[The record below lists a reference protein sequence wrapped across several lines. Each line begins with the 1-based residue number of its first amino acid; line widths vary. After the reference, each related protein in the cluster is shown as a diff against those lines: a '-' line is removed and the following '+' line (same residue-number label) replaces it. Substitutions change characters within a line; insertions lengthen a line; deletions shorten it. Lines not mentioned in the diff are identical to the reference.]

1 MEKPLKLCL
10 SCSWLEVLRPVGSV
24 ILLAKSENLNRN
36 PTLFSI
42 NHQWGLTAWFL
53 SDSKLTA
60 RDKALVAFGASAAG
74 RCQYWTPF
82 HTEQLRLSGIDDDQ
96 IQEAC
101 YAALQSAGFSAYLH
115 GIGYSL
121 SRWLEELS
129 GAVEYIKRQSG

>member
-1 MEKPLKLCL
+1 MTRQEILDQISQTLGGVPG
-10 SCSWLEVLRPVGSV
+10 WLDGLPDSQLE
-24 ILLAKSENLNRN
+24 
-36 PTLFSI
+36 
-42 NHQWGLTAWFL
+42 HQWGLTAWFL

-82 HTEQLRLSGIDDDQ
+82 HTEQLRLSGIGDDQ
-96 IQEAC
+96 IQEAS

-121 SRWLEELS
+121 NRWMEELS
-129 GAVEYIKRQSG
+129 GAVEYIKSQSR